1 MLPLR
6 SIIAFVLAAA
16 LAFPPAVMASC
27 CCDQTI
33 TVSHPVASPSCCC
46 GSTSAA
52 SAADDL
58 CELDGHRHDGSDPSS
73 CACLSRVDSRAIVT
87 ANVDRPDS
95 VAVALLSYPASE
107 SADPAFSVRRE
118 RTVDRPVPSHNQRQ
132 SQLSVWLK

>member
-1 MLPLR
+1 MVPFR

-33 TVSHPVASPSCCC
+33 TASHPVASPSCCC

-52 SAADDL
+52 SAADVL
-58 CELDGHRHDGSDPSS
+58 CGLDGNRHNEQDPSS
-73 CACLSRVDSRAIVT
+73 CACLSRTESFAVVT
-87 ANVDRPDS
+87 SNVDRPDS

-107 SADPAFSVRRE
+107 FADSAFPVRRE
-118 RTVDRPVPSHNQRQ
+118 RTDRWRVPSHNQRQ
-132 SQLSVWLK
+132 SLLSVWLK